1 MESKSHLVCG
11 VGKGWD
17 VGVNFVDLPL
27 RFGQGQVVL
36 FSDNSK
42 RKPLYPL
49 LIFTLQKQF
58 VVKHDKL
65 FLNVGTQTG
74 PNLSNEFVDKR
85 IALMNYSL
93 VRWQPSKKG
102 YLIAGPYH
110 TNDVFVGA
118 LPTHQLGIML
128 GYEYKL
134 NGKWL
139 LISDFISGDHKKS
152 QTVIGVG
159 YNVSGKLKLILGT
172 LLAFPNHRLDNG
184 FVVEINWHGWNFMN
198 SR

>member
-1 MESKSHLVCG
+1 VYG

-58 VVKHDKL
+58 VLKHDKL

-102 YLIAGPYH
+102 YLIAGPHH

-128 GYEYKL
+128 GYE
-134 NGKWL
+134 
-139 LISDFISGDHKKS
+139 
-152 QTVIGVG
+152 
-159 YNVSGKLKLILGT
+159 
-172 LLAFPNHRLDNG
+172 
-184 FVVEINWHGWNFMN
+184 
-198 SR
+198 